1 MSIKE
6 PYFMTEIEDHEM
18 NEAAMSLVMFSKQ
31 VYDFDLTH
39 GNDDDSMDLDQLKD
53 CFESMLDFREM
64 VSNSGMEKST
74 TCSDVVALRS
84 KLQSKSSHRCQI
96 CGKSFECYQALGGH
110 QRLHRPIKGKL
121 AHKREYH
128 KDDNSLFDS
137 SGPSRV
143 EEKILDCV
151 ELKQD
156 FGELLP
162 LNSKFQKRPSKQDF
176 SELLSH
182 SGFDESSSCSELPST
197 LISKLQQKT
206 QSISSC
212 DCKICGKSFVCSQ
225 ALGGHQRLHRPIKG
239 KLARK
244 RKYSEDDNTLVDSSE
259 TKKILSKPSN
269 FEVSQELKKILDCVE
284 SKQDMGELL
293 SLNSKSQKTPECSCS
308 YECKICGKSFE
319 SFQALGGHTTL
330 HRSIKG
336 QLVRTKDNNS
346 QSHSLEAKKIVSQP
360 SSFEVS
366 QEKILHCVESK
377 QDFSELLSH
386 LAF

>member
-31 VYDFDLTH
+31 VYDFHLTH

-53 CFESMLDFREM
+53 CVESMVDFREM

-110 QRLHRPIKGKL
+110 RRLHRPIKGKL
-121 AHKREYH
+121 ARKREYY

-162 LNSKFQKRPSKQDF
+162 LNSKFQKRPV
-176 SELLSH
+176 
-182 SGFDESSSCSELPST
+182 SSCSYR
-197 LISKLQQKT
+197 
-206 QSISSC
+206 
-212 DCKICGKSFVCSQ
+212 CKICGKSFGCFQ
-225 ALGGHQRLHRPIKG
+225 ALGGGHQRLHRPIKG

-244 RKYSEDDNTLVDSSE
+244 RKYTEDDNTLFDSSE
-259 TKKILSKPSN
+259 AKKNLSKPSN
-269 FEVSQELKKILDCVE
+269 FEVSQEEKKILNCVE
-284 SKQDMGELL
+284 SKQDLGELL

-346 QSHSLEAKKIVSQP
+346 QSHSLEAKKIVSQL
-360 SSFEVS
+360 SRFEVS

>member
-53 CFESMLDFREM
+53 CVESMLDFREM
-64 VSNSGMEKST
+64 VSNW
-74 TCSDVVALRS
+74 
-84 KLQSKSSHRCQI
+84 SKSSHRCQI

-162 LNSKFQKRPSKQDF
+162 LNSKFQKRPV
-176 SELLSH
+176 
-182 SGFDESSSCSELPST
+182 SSCSYR
-197 LISKLQQKT
+197 
-206 QSISSC
+206 
-212 DCKICGKSFVCSQ
+212 CKICGKSFGC
-225 ALGGHQRLHRPIKG
+225 
-239 KLARK
+239 
-244 RKYSEDDNTLVDSSE
+244 
-259 TKKILSKPSN
+259 
-269 FEVSQELKKILDCVE
+269 
-284 SKQDMGELL
+284 
-293 SLNSKSQKTPECSCS
+293 
-308 YECKICGKSFE
+308 
-319 SFQALGGHTTL
+319 FQALGGH
-330 HRSIKG
+330 
-336 QLVRTKDNNS
+336 
-346 QSHSLEAKKIVSQP
+346 
-360 SSFEVS
+360 
-366 QEKILHCVESK
+366 
-377 QDFSELLSH
+377 
-386 LAF
+386 

>member
-1 MSIKE
+1 
-6 PYFMTEIEDHEM
+6 
-18 NEAAMSLVMFSKQ
+18 
-31 VYDFDLTH
+31 
-39 GNDDDSMDLDQLKD
+39 
-53 CFESMLDFREM
+53 
-64 VSNSGMEKST
+64 
-74 TCSDVVALRS
+74 
-84 KLQSKSSHRCQI
+84 
-96 CGKSFECYQALGGH
+96 
-110 QRLHRPIKGKL
+110 
-121 AHKREYH
+121 
-128 KDDNSLFDS
+128 
-137 SGPSRV
+137 
-143 EEKILDCV
+143 
-151 ELKQD
+151 
-156 FGELLP
+156 
-162 LNSKFQKRPSKQDF
+162 
-176 SELLSH
+176 
-182 SGFDESSSCSELPST
+182 
-197 LISKLQQKT
+197 
-206 QSISSC
+206 
-212 DCKICGKSFVCSQ
+212 VCSQ

-244 RKYSEDDNTLVDSSE
+244 RKYTEDDNTLFDSSE

-377 QDFSELLSH
+377 QDFSELLFHLGFDKSSNCSKTRFIPLPSSLQSKSH
-386 LAF
+386 SSISIKEQLARTNEKTEDGLFTVWHY